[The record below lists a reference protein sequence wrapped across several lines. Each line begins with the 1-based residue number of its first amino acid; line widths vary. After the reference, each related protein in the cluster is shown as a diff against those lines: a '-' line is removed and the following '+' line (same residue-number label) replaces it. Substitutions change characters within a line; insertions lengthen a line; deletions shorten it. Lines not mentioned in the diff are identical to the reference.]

1 MAKQIT
7 LTHLEDTAIRAKQY
21 VDDQATAHVIRT
33 ETTLWSGYQSY
44 PSNDNTPLSTQMV
57 TATNGYHTMYGQTTG
72 GIALS
77 GRLDNYDEIEV
88 GVNRVISASG
98 VNTNYGNTTYTFPV
112 KDIID
117 ATNNRYRVTLFD
129 WYGNNFSDDNKA
141 YAYFGCQAHD
151 KLGVHVV
158 LTEPNDHWDITY
170 VKGIKYVEGGGGG
183 STYTAGDGIDITNDV
198 ISTDDMTEAEMT
210 AVTNEVFGASTVPDT
225 MGYDQIYS
233 TAETRV
239 GTWIDGKPLY
249 QKTISYTL
257 PTHSI
262 GAVLDIPNSIV
273 SNLDTMT
280 DISGTCTNSTDCV
293 PICYNNYVNVVY
305 NKSAG
310 LRFWDN
316 AVNYGGAV
324 LIITLKYTKETD

>member
-1 MAKQIT
+1 MGEVIKKTELKTA
-7 LTHLEDTAIRAKQY
+7 LENVKDY
-21 VDDQATAHVIRT
+21 VDSRPAA
-33 ETTLWSGYQSY
+33 G
-44 PSNDNTPLSTQMV
+44 V
-57 TATNGYHTMYGQTTG
+57 TAGE
-72 GIALS
+72 GI
-77 GRLDNYDEIEV
+77 N
-88 GVNRVISASG
+88 
-98 VNTNYGNTTYTFPV
+98 
-112 KDIID
+112 
-117 ATNNRYRVTLFD
+117 
-129 WYGNNFSDDNKA
+129 
-141 YAYFGCQAHD
+141 
-151 KLGVHVV
+151 
-158 LTEPNDHWDITY
+158 
-170 VKGIKYVEGGGGG
+170 
-183 STYTAGDGIDITNDV
+183 ITNDV

-233 TAETRV
+233 TTETRV

-273 SNLDTMT
+273 SNLDAMT